1 MNHYYSKRFYLAGV
15 LLLLLSGLSLM
26 LVPGCSK
33 STVAVSGTSAV
44 DEQLAYL
51 NTYFA
56 PGGPQLGEPLDSLPV
71 ILDTLLAGP
80 VGRSG
85 DRFIL
90 RDDSDILLINIPPNA
105 LEKETPITIHAIK
118 YKASFG
124 PFWLLDCGPEGT
136 VFAKPLEIAPV
147 GGVSKTRVL
156 FYFNEKSSQWE
167 VEEIAVDS
175 GSLEINHFSKYAIS
189 E

>member
-1 MNHYYSKRFYLAGV
+1 MNQHYNRFYIAGV

-33 STVAVSGTSAV
+33 NTVAVSGTSSV
-44 DEQLAYL
+44 DEQLTYL
-51 NTYFA
+51 NSFFN
-56 PGGPQLGEPLDSLPV
+56 PNGPQLIPLDSCKVLA
-71 ILDTLLAGP
+71 DTLLESMANNKTGA
-80 VGRSG
+80 V
-85 DRFIL
+85 FNL
-90 RDDSDILLINIPPNA
+90 RDGNNVILFNLPPGA
-105 LEKETPITIHAIK
+105 LEKETRITVHLIK
-118 YKASFG
+118 YDAPFG

-136 VFAKPLEIAPV
+136 VFAQPLKVTPRGDI
-147 GGVSKTRVL
+147 GKTRVL

>member
-1 MNHYYSKRFYLAGV
+1 MNQYYSKRFYLAGV

-33 STVAVSGTSAV
+33 NTVAVSGTSAV
-44 DEQLAYL
+44 DEQLTYL
-51 NTYFA
+51 NTFFA
-56 PGGPQLGEPLDSLPV
+56 PGGPQLGEPLDSCPV
-71 ILDTLLAGP
+71 LLDTVLTDLIGQSG
-80 VGRSG
+80 GR
-85 DRFIL
+85 FNL
-90 RDDSDILLINIPPNA
+90 RNDNGILLVNIPPKA
-105 LEKETPITIHAIK
+105 LDKETDITIHVTK

-136 VFAKPLEIAPV
+136 VFAQPLEVTPV
-147 GGVSKTRVL
+147 GSASKTRVL